1 MNAGISVSKLLSFS
15 KAFVFIFLLMAS
27 CKASAAYYVESQPV
41 PVVACDTCSRYSTTY
56 VYYPP
61 QYYRHVHHYYHR
73 PYHHYRHVTHHR
85 HSHYSIEVYYVWHVP
100 PPPPPCG
107 CDSICST
114 SYSCGSCSPCGG
126 GCHVSGCHGSR
137 VYYQPEVVYT
147 PAPNSY
153 DDSPDFDTRTADDFN
168 EY

>member
-1 MNAGISVSKLLSFS
+1 M
-15 KAFVFIFLLMAS
+15 
-27 CKASAAYYVESQPV
+27 
-41 PVVACDTCSRYSTTY
+41 ACDTCSRYSTTY

-61 QYYRHVHHYYHR
+61 HHVHHYYHR
-73 PYHHYRHVTHHR
+73 PQHHHYYRHVTTHRR

-107 CDSICST
+107 CNSMCST

-126 GCHVSGCHGSR
+126 GCHASSCGSR
-137 VYYQPEVVYT
+137 VYYQHEREVVYT